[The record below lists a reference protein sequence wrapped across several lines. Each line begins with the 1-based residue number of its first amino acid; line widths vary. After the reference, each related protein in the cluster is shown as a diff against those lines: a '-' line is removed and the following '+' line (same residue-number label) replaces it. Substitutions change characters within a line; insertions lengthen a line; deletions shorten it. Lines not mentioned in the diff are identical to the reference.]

1 MDVNEIISLYDSK
14 FSEIIN
20 FLNQINKNFERVTNE
35 YRENLNINLKK
46 IDVLENYI
54 QENLMKK
61 IEEMEKKSEECEK
74 NMKEKFEQMKIL
86 KTKKKFQ
93 KSNQKS

>member
-61 IEEMEKKSEECEK
+61 IEEMEK
-74 NMKEKFEQMKIL
+74 NRFIP
-86 KTKKKFQ
+86 
-93 KSNQKS
+93 